1 MDLQKIM
8 HDYNQYERIGMTFP
22 GLDKIATEHLIK
34 FVASDTDGSFISYF
48 DLDEQTAD
56 AAIEAEIDYFS
67 ALGKSFEWK
76 VYDTDAPADIGP
88 RLVQHGFE
96 SGEPESFMALDLSAI
111 TAPLAERDL
120 CVEVTDEQGIRDA
133 IAVQEIVWGRD
144 FSGQLTHLLDLKKA
158 SPDSAAIYVI
168 YDGSTPV
175 SAAWIVYTDESPF
188 AGIWGGATVERYR
201 GKGYYSALLHKR
213 INDAKRNGVAY
224 LIIDASPMSRPIVEK
239 YGFKF
244 VATTTPYSYETS

>member
-1 MDLQKIM
+1 MR
-8 HDYNQYERIGMTFP
+8 DYNQYERIGMTIP
-22 GLDKIATEHLIK
+22 GLDKIATEQLVK
-34 FVASDTDGSFISYF
+34 FVASGTSGSFISYF
-48 DLDEQTAD
+48 ELDEHTAD
-56 AAIEAEIDYFS
+56 AAIEAEIAYFS
-67 ALGKSFEWK
+67 ALGKPFEWK
-76 VYDTDAPADIGP
+76 VYDTDAPADMGR

-96 SGEPESFMALDLSAI
+96 PGEPESFMALDPSAI

-120 CVEVTDEQGIRDA
+120 CVEVTDEQGIGDA

-144 FSGQLTHLLDLKKA
+144 FSGQLTHLLDLKAA
-158 SPDSAAIYVI
+158 SPDSAAIYVV

-175 SAAWIVYTDESPF
+175 SAAWIVYTDDSPF

-213 INDAKRNGVAY
+213 INDARRKGVAH

-244 VATTTPYSYETS
+244 VATTTPYSYEPS